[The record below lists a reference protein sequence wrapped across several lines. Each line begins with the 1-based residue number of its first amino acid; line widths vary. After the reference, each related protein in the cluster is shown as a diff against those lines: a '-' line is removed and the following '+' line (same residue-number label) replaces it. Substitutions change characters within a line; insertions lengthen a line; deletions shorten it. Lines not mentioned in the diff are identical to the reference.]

1 MIVVTGGAGFI
12 GSVLTRRLNRAGLT
26 DILVVDHLGSTD
38 KWKNLVPLAFSDYM
52 DKGEFIDRLE
62 QGNFVN
68 SIDTI
73 FHLGACSSTTERD
86 AGYLIDNN
94 FRYSVRIG
102 TWRESHRST
111 RLIYASSAATYGNG
125 DQGYSD
131 DEKLLGTLRPLNM
144 YGYSKHLF
152 DLYAQRR
159 GWLTEIVGLK
169 YFNVFGPNEN
179 HKGDMRS
186 VINKAFPRMR
196 DEGKISL
203 FESHRPD
210 CRHGEQRR
218 DFVYVQD
225 AVEMTLFFMEHR
237 DKTGIYN
244 IDKAEDRRQVQR
256 RDAQVADVIQFVEDP
271 LQIAAHEVAE
281 RGRRAPRLGVG
292 RIVGRVAVTKT
303 IGKNL
308 IEDRVADPRRRL
320 ERRLLAGIV
329 AKPRAGFAGIE
340 LQPLRRQPPRLA
352 AGAHVEDVLGRTVR
366 DDGHAEKLVS
376 VDRAKPL
383 QCLFALGR
391 TTAPHNLRVVEGVAR
406 ALQFQ
411 DDAAIPQR
419 VDKPP
424 RLRLMPH
431 ANIDRSGC

>member
-244 IDKAEDRRQVQR
+244 IGTGAARSWND
-256 RDAQVADVIQFVEDP
+256 VAHAMFAALNKKPSIQYVPMPVEIRSTY
-271 LQIAAHEVAE
+271 QYF
-281 RGRRAPRLGVG
+281 
-292 RIVGRVAVTKT
+292 TQ
-303 IGKNL
+303 
-308 IEDRVADPRRRL
+308 ADL
-320 ERRLLAGIV
+320 SKL
-329 AKPRAGFAGIE
+329 KRAGCAVQCKTLEESVGE
-340 LQPLRRQPPRLA
+340 YVREYLQKGGLI
-352 AGAHVEDVLGRTVR
+352 V
-366 DDGHAEKLVS
+366 
-376 VDRAKPL
+376 
-383 QCLFALGR
+383 
-391 TTAPHNLRVVEGVAR
+391 
-406 ALQFQ
+406 
-411 DDAAIPQR
+411 
-419 VDKPP
+419 
-424 RLRLMPH
+424 
-431 ANIDRSGC
+431 